1 VVLNRTKWSGWNS
14 PRRRYPRFPIEVTV
28 SVRGFGPNGIVELS
42 GRSFQI
48 GQNGIGAILPGGLE
62 PSDVVKIEVALP
74 GNAKRLQLS
83 ALIRYR
89 NGLRYGFEFLGSNE
103 REREIIRHACELLAF
118 AEEVRGSAP
127 VGQKY

>member
-1 VVLNRTKWSGWNS
+1 MIANRAKSSTRNS

-28 SVRGFGPNGIVELS
+28 SVRGLGPNGIVELS

-48 GQNGIGAILPGGLE
+48 GQNGIGAILPGDLE
-62 PSDVVKIEVALP
+62 PGDVVKIEVALP
-74 GNAKRLQLS
+74 GNAKLLKLS

-103 REREIIRHACELLAF
+103 PDREIIRHACELLAF
-118 AEEVRGSAP
+118 AVKR
-127 VGQKY
+127 